1 MLCCSFGY
9 MLNYNVYTVYV
20 CRHVLYIFLLHPLV
34 DTQASFISWLLSLM
48 LQWTLGCI
56 YLFKLVFLFSSDKNP
71 EMELLDNMVVL
82 FLFFWGDIVFH
93 RGCTKVHSHT
103 NSTQR
108 FPFLLILVNIF
119 YFLSLWWQPFWQ
131 VWGDISYLNL
141 IHCLLGLSC
150 TDSSLKQSLYFSS
163 LSF

>member
-1 MLCCSFGY
+1 MCVDIYCIYSFSIH
-9 MLNYNVYTVYV
+9 L
-20 CRHVLYIFLLHPLV
+20 LV
-34 DTQASFISWLLSLM
+34 DTQVSSISCLLSVM

-56 YLFKLVFLFSSDKNP
+56 YLFKVVFLFSSDKNP

-82 FLFFWGDIVFH
+82 FLFFFLRKHIVFH
-93 RGCTKVHSHT
+93 RAVPIFIPT
-103 NSTQR
+103 NSAQR
-108 FPFLLILVNIF
+108 FPFLLILVNIC

-131 VWGDISYLNL
+131 FWGDISCLVL